1 MTQKTISSNLPVLA
15 DCGRRG
21 ALTVL
26 AGGAA
31 AACSVQLP
39 GAGPAPSIY
48 VLSPKSTFPDDVP
61 TVSWQ
66 LLVDTPRAPAG
77 ISGQRIALRRRALEL
92 QYYARASWTDSAPK
106 MIQQLLIESFE
117 NSERIISVGRQ
128 AIGLRS
134 DFVLK
139 TDLREF
145 QSEYTDDHGAPLPD
159 GTPPNIHIRLN
170 AKLVQMPNRAIVA
183 SKTTRYFIPAPGT
196 DMDSVVQG
204 FDKALGKTLKRVVA
218 WTLIEG
224 QKLHSS

>member
-1 MTQKTISSNLPVLA
+1 MIDRPKLVPHA
-15 DCGRRG
+15 GRRG
-21 ALTVL
+21 ALAVL

-48 VLSPKSTFPDDVP
+48 VLSPKSTFPEDVP
-61 TVSWQ
+61 FVDWQ

-77 ISGQRIALRRRALEL
+77 IAGQRIALRRKALEL
-92 QYYARASWTDSAPK
+92 KYYARASWTDAAPK

-117 NSERIISVGRQ
+117 NSEKIISVGRQ

-134 DFVLK
+134 DYILK

-145 QSEYTDDHGAPLPD
+145 QAEYTDDHGKPLPD
-159 GTPPNIHIRLN
+159 GQPPNIHIRLN
-170 AKLVQMPNRAIVA
+170 AKLVRMPQRAIVA

-196 DMDSVVQG
+196 DIDSVVRG
-204 FDKALGKTLKRVVA
+204 FDTALGKTLKRIVS
-218 WTLIEG
+218 WTLSEG
-224 QKLHSS
+224 QRIRASSS